1 MEIMEQIIRII
12 NLFLLITLGV
22 VMTRPVS
29 NWLFF
34 MKIKNIFITS
44 AGKTFNEMDMSEL
57 EAVHAVIWK
66 KLKRMRGK
74 FEKSLSEE
82 EEALRQKLIS
92 IEDAMIR
99 KEIEMM
105 NGKEV

>member
-1 MEIMEQIIRII
+1 MEIIIRIT
-12 NLFLLITLGV
+12 NLFLLIALGV
-22 VMTRPVS
+22 VMTRPAL

-44 AGKTFNEMDMSEL
+44 AGKTFDEMDMSEL
-57 EAVHAVIWK
+57 QTIHEVIWT

-74 FEKSLSEE
+74 FERSLSEE

-92 IEDAMIR
+92 IEDAMTR